1 MQTFGK
7 LAKLNIGSNKF
18 SKETYKN
25 ENYNLNS
32 IKEIIL
38 SNGVFNDD
46 SIFILSKFKL
56 ENIEIVD
63 LSCNNLSFLSFI
75 LNVNWPN
82 LNKIFLS
89 NNDIKE
95 IEPLNNF
102 KNLKFIEIYD
112 NLINDIEKVKKI
124 IDENQ
129 DLKIN
134 LSLTN
139 IINDNISININNINN
154 ISTNINSDN

>member
-1 MQTFGK
+1 MIQYLFYQ
-7 LAKLNIGSNKF
+7 NSNQKIQKF
-18 SKETYKN
+18 
-25 ENYNLNS
+25 
-32 IKEIIL
+32 
-38 SNGVFNDD
+38 
-46 SIFILSKFKL
+46 
-56 ENIEIVD
+56 
-63 LSCNNLSFLSFI
+63 NLSSLSFI

-139 IINDNISININNINN
+139 TINDNISININNINN